1 MRILIR
7 IITLPLAW
15 LLWTISYTYH
25 WIRYGGELQ
34 VNIKPIIKPEEF
46 YRLLTEVS
54 ERLKDFEAQKEET
67 LHWKR
72 LYENY
77 DLNHCATFVK
87 QQEEIDILQ
96 FKLQVANNL
105 TKQIQQ
111 GNNIIKSFATMNRE
125 QQGFSI
131 NSSFNYS
138 SLSFN
143 LSDEEFEIFKTVNI
157 ALLEQLVKN
166 KQIKLNS
173 L

>member
-1 MRILIR
+1 M
-7 IITLPLAW
+7 T
-15 LLWTISYTYH
+15 
-25 WIRYGGELQ
+25 
-34 VNIKPIIKPEEF
+34 
-46 YRLLTEVS
+46 
-54 ERLKDFEAQKEET
+54 
-67 LHWKR
+67 
-72 LYENY
+72 
-77 DLNHCATFVK
+77 
-87 QQEEIDILQ
+87 QEQIDNLE

-111 GNNIIKSFATMNRE
+111 GNNIVKSFITMNRQ

>member
-1 MRILIR
+1 MISK
-7 IITLPLAW
+7 TKYKAMLPELKELDINIW
-15 LLWTISYTYH
+15 DLLPNKLD
-25 WIRYGGELQ
+25 GFFDVL
-34 VNIKPIIKPEEF
+34 
-46 YRLLTEVS
+46 
-54 ERLKDFEAQKEET
+54 
-67 LHWKR
+67 
-72 LYENY
+72 ENY
-77 DLNHCATFVK
+77 
-87 QQEEIDILQ
+87 
-96 FKLQVANNL
+96 
-105 TKQIQQ
+105 
-111 GNNIIKSFATMNRE
+111 IK

>member
-1 MRILIR
+1 
-7 IITLPLAW
+7 
-15 LLWTISYTYH
+15 
-25 WIRYGGELQ
+25 
-34 VNIKPIIKPEEF
+34 
-46 YRLLTEVS
+46 
-54 ERLKDFEAQKEET
+54 
-67 LHWKR
+67 
-72 LYENY
+72 
-77 DLNHCATFVK
+77 
-87 QQEEIDILQ
+87 
-96 FKLQVANNL
+96 
-105 TKQIQQ
+105 
-111 GNNIIKSFATMNRE
+111 MNRE